1 MSLKNKPTRFVLV
14 LVFISTSLFS
24 QTYTFTTAG
33 ATGRYGPTQSQVN
46 TAYASTNLNAAVTV
60 SSGIQSWTVPAS
72 GIYRIECYG
81 AGGALNYAFI
91 PGGLGAKMQ
100 GDFAFTNGQVL
111 KIVAGQQGGN
121 GLQGGGSG
129 GTFVTDNSNTP
140 FIIAGGGGAAHYL
153 TTYSFGIAN
162 MSGTTSTS
170 GLSGMNSYTNIVAG
184 AGGSSGGGGS
194 VSTTYSIGQGSGGG
208 GLLTDG
214 VNGNPSTG
222 GMAFV
227 NGANGGAAG
236 SSTSGIAGDGG
247 FGGGG
252 GGDWAV
258 NTGAG
263 GGGGYSGGGG
273 GAAYGCGG
281 GGGSFN
287 AGSNQTNVSG
297 FNAGQGYVIFTKI
310 SGLNIVQTASIACN
324 GQLTAALT
332 ASAFGGTAPYSY
344 SWTPNVGTGSVVTAL
359 GAGSYTCRVTD
370 ASAVVYTSTFTIVQ
384 PPVLSLVV
392 ASKSNVSCNGGA
404 NGAITATASGGV
416 GSYTYTWSPVFTL
429 GSTISNIPI
438 GSYTCTAADANGCN
452 TSTAVTITQ
461 PAPLSIIGIASTPT
475 LCSGATCVLVGAGAQ
490 TYTWSGGVTNG
501 VPFAPAASANY
512 TVTGTDAAGCTAA
525 AVVFVTVNS
534 SPTVSIAG
542 SASVCAGASLVLT
555 ASGAPSF
562 TWNTSA
568 TSAAISLTPAATAN
582 YTVVGENVNGCQNTA
597 IKTVSVINSTTVSAN
612 ASSTAVCIG
621 SPLTLNGSGA
631 SSYTWTGGVSN
642 NVSFTPTLSNT
653 YTVTGTGACGTASA
667 TISVLV
673 NALPVVTAN
682 ASSTVVCFGG
692 TVTLSGSGALTY
704 NWSGGIS
711 NNLPF
716 APFSTT
722 TYALIGTDA
731 NGCQNTASKT
741 VSVNP
746 LPLVVANASNSVV
759 CLGNPVTL
767 FGSGAQSYTWTGGV
781 SDNLAFSPAATS
793 AYTVTGTDLNGCK
806 NSAVKTVTVI
816 GLPLVTANSSTNAV
830 CAGNAVTLF
839 GSGASSYTWSNG
851 VTNNSAF
858 TPTITNTY
866 TLSGS
871 NACFTNTSVV
881 TVTVNSLPVI
891 VANVSNSVIC
901 FGNSTTLF
909 GSGGIS
915 YFWSGGI
922 TNNVSFTPVVSA
934 NYTVTG
940 TGANGCQSTA
950 TRSVTVNAL
959 PVITTSVTQSVVCY
973 GISVILNA
981 AGALTY
987 TWSAPVINNV
997 AFTPSITSTY
1007 TITGTDAN
1015 GCQNTALRTVTV
1027 NQLPVVTAS
1036 VTNSVVCSGDLTTLT
1051 GSGAN
1056 TYTWSGG
1063 VPNGIP
1069 FAPGTTDTY
1078 SLAGTNTLTGC
1089 TSTNV
1094 SVITV
1099 SVNPIPFVQVNAT
1112 NPVICLGGTVS
1123 LSGTNADTYT
1133 WTGGITNGA
1142 PFSPTATTLYVVSG
1156 TNTLTG
1162 CTSGTTQQ
1170 VVVNPL
1176 PNLIINVTGSVIC
1189 NGQSVAFGA
1198 SGADTYSW
1206 TNGISNGIPFFP
1218 STNADYTVT
1227 ATNTLTGCFITA
1239 VRSVTVNP
1247 LPVVTANTSN
1257 AFICIGGSVALT
1269 GNGANVY
1276 SWTGGVLNGVAFS
1289 PSLTTTYSVVGIY
1302 TLTGCSSTNAAVQ
1315 TITVNNLPVILAS
1328 TSTPTL
1334 CAGESASITASGASS
1349 YSWSNGQ
1356 TGSVN
1361 VVSPTSITLYTVSGT
1376 DANGCTNSTVF
1387 AQTVSECLG
1396 INSSYE
1402 NENRVLKIFPN
1413 PNAGSFEVSAEVEME
1428 LSIINELGQIVSA
1441 VRLNQ
1446 MNQNKVQVKE
1456 LPNGIYFI
1464 IGTNKTDIKQ
1474 KVIVS
1479 R

>member
-1 MSLKNKPTRFVLV
+1 MNHLNYYLRKIKRTAVCLLIILTNAC
-14 LVFISTSLFS
+14 ISNHLFG

-33 ATGRYGPTQSQVN
+33 ATGSAGPTQSQIN
-46 TAYASTNLNAAVTV
+46 TAYLSSNLNGAVTA
-60 SSGIQSWTVPAS
+60 SLGIQSWTIPAN

-81 AGGALNYAFI
+81 AKGGNGQTTIGSA
-91 PGGLGAKMQ
+91 GAKMQ
-100 GDFAFTNGQVL
+100 GEFTFTVGQVI
-111 KIVAGQQGGN
+111 KILVGQMGGN
-121 GLQGGGSG
+121 GHVGGGGGGS
-129 GTFVTDNSNTP
+129 FVTDNSNTP
-140 FIIAGGGGAAHYL
+140 FIIAGGSGGGANSASTSYSSANFPG
-153 TTYSFGIAN
+153 TTGASG
-162 MSGTTSTS
+162 MSGVNPNASVT
-170 GLSGMNSYTNIVAG
+170 AG
-184 AGGSSGGGGS
+184 AGGSSGNGGS
-194 VSTTYSIGQGSGGG
+194 TSTTYSIGDGAGGG
-208 GLLTDG
+208 GLIGNGAD
-214 VNGNPSTG
+214 GNPALGGFSFING
-222 GMAFV
+222 GM
-227 NGANGGAAG
+227 GGAGATT
-236 SSTSGIAGDGG
+236 TSGIGGDGG

-252 GGDWAV
+252 GGDWTV
-258 NTGAG
+258 WTGAG

-273 GAAYGCGG
+273 GVYYGGGG

-287 AGSNQTNVSG
+287 AGTNQSNVSG
-297 FNAGQGYVIFTKI
+297 FNAGQGYVVFTKI

-384 PPVLSLVV
+384 PPVLSLAV
-392 ASKSNVSCNGGA
+392 ASKSNVSCHGGS

-452 TSTAVTITQ
+452 TSTVVTITQ

-501 VPFAPAASANY
+501 VPFAPAVSANY
-512 TVTGTDAAGCTAA
+512 TVTGTDAAGCTAT
-525 AVVFVTVNS
+525 AVTFVTVNS

-568 TSAAISLTPAATAN
+568 TSSAISLTPAATAN
-582 YTVVGENVNGCQNTA
+582 YTVVGENANGCQNTA

-631 SSYTWTGGVSN
+631 NTYTWSGGVSN
-642 NVSFTPTLSNT
+642 NVSFTPTLTNT
-653 YTVTGTGACGTASA
+653 YTVTGTGACGTGSA
-667 TISVLV
+667 TITVLV
-673 NALPVVTAN
+673 NALPVVIAN

-746 LPLVVANASNSVV
+746 RPLVVANASNSVV

-767 FGSGAQSYTWTGGV
+767 FGSGAQTYTWTSGV
-781 SDNLAFSPAATS
+781 TDNVAFTPGTTS
-793 AYTVTGTDLNGCK
+793 TYTVTGTALNGCQ
-806 NSAVKTVTVI
+806 NYAVKTVTVI
-816 GLPLVTANSSTNAV
+816 GLPIVTANSSTNAV

-851 VTNNSAF
+851 VTNNLAF

-871 NACFTNTSVV
+871 NACFTNT
-881 TVTVNSLPVI
+881 T
-891 VANVSNSVIC
+891 A
-901 FGNSTTLF
+901 
-909 GSGGIS
+909 
-915 YFWSGGI
+915 I
-922 TNNVSFTPVVSA
+922 TI
-934 NYTVTG
+934 
-940 TGANGCQSTA
+940 
-950 TRSVTVNAL
+950 TVNAL
-959 PVITTSVTQSVVCY
+959 PLVTANASNTVICQ
-973 GISVILNA
+973 GN
-981 AGALTY
+981 
-987 TWSAPVINNV
+987 
-997 AFTPSITSTY
+997 SITLF
-1007 TITGTDAN
+1007 G
-1015 GCQNTALRTVTV
+1015 G
-1027 NQLPVVTAS
+1027 
-1036 VTNSVVCSGDLTTLT
+1036 
-1051 GSGAN
+1051 GAN

-1063 VPNGIP
+1063 INNNIAFTPTASLTYSVTGTGTNGCQNSALRPITVNTLP
-1069 FAPGTTDTY
+1069 VISVSQSNSAICAGTTI
-1078 SLAGTNTLTGC
+1078 TLNG
-1089 TSTNV
+1089 
-1094 SVITV
+1094 
-1099 SVNPIPFVQVNAT
+1099 
-1112 NPVICLGGTVS
+1112 LG
-1123 LSGTNADTYT
+1123 ADTYT
-1133 WTGGITNGA
+1133 WSGSVSNGVA
-1142 PFSPTATTLYVVSG
+1142 FFPLASANYTVSG

-1162 CTSGTTQQ
+1162 CTNTNLAIASVTVNALPAVGVSVSDSEICFGGTVTLSGTNADTYVWTGGITNAVSFSPGSTSSYTVIGTNSATGCTNTAVQA
-1170 VVVNPL
+1170 VTVYPL

-1206 TNGISNGIPFFP
+1206 TNGVSNSIPFFP
-1218 STNADYTVT
+1218 STSADYTVT
-1227 ATNTLTGCFITA
+1227 ATNTLTGCSITA

-1247 LPVVTANTSN
+1247 LPVVNANTSSTS
-1257 AFICIGGSVALT
+1257 ICIGGSVTLT
-1269 GNGANVY
+1269 GSGANVY
-1276 SWTGGVLNGVAFS
+1276 SWTGGVLNGIAFS
-1289 PSLTTTYSVVGIY
+1289 PSVTASYSVVGIY

-1315 TITVNNLPVILAS
+1315 TITVNSLPFILAS

-1334 CAGESASITASGASS
+1334 CAGESASLTASGASS

-1376 DANGCTNSTVF
+1376 DANGCSNSTVF

-1396 INSSYE
+1396 ISSSYE
-1402 NENRVLKIFPN
+1402 NENRTLMVFPN

-1428 LSIINELGQIVSA
+1428 LSVINELGQIVKTL
-1441 VRLNQ
+1441 RLNQ

-1464 IGTNKTDIKQ
+1464 IGTNKTVVRQ